1 MDRYELADVMDYATW
16 SGIVELLSLAN
27 RAYEAVPFNTD
38 ARERERAADELRTIA
53 RLLEAAATEVRGD
66 ELDALR
72 RAA

>member
-16 SGIVELLSLAN
+16 SGILELVSIAN
-27 RAYEAVPFNTD
+27 RAYDCAHFNPN
-38 ARERERAADELRTIA
+38 ARDRERAADELRTIA
-53 RLLEAAATEVRGD
+53 RLLEAAATEVRED